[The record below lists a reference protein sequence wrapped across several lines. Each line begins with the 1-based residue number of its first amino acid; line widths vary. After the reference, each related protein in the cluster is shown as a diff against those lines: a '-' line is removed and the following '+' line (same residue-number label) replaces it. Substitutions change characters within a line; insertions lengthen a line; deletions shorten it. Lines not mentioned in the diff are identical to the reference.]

1 MWVSVASRRVQ
12 GPRRTADSYAMS
24 VVHRGR
30 SPGAESETRDVALD
44 LERKL
49 HDERET
55 FLAVI
60 SDHVAAPLSAVTRLA
75 EILGDRTRDSSAA
88 VRNEMI
94 ESLAI
99 QAREVEHVVED
110 VMAAARVD
118 FGELRL
124 GKSGGHS

>member
-1 MWVSVASRRVQ
+1 ME
-12 GPRRTADSYAMS
+12 GNP
-24 VVHRGR
+24 
-30 SPGAESETRDVALD
+30 P
-44 LERKL
+44 
-49 HDERET
+49 

-124 GKSGGHS
+124 GKSGCHS